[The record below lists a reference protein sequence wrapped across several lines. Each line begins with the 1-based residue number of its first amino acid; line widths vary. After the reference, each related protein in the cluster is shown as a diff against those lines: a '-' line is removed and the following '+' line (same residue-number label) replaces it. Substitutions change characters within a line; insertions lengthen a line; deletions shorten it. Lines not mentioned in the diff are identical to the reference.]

1 MWKQIGKLFALLLC
15 SVICIGMSINVAS
28 AQNWVEVG
36 QYTRSFKYRNGIN
49 DDTYKISIDTDSIES
64 HADENY
70 TYYSAATM
78 RLSPGVD
85 QDIKEVF
92 NYDFRHDNK
101 TGEWRCHDGRY
112 GNENTWGDKVFEIYA
127 YGWYRAGDPDG
138 PLGLSFLT
146 SPNSTPGYIA
156 RHEGTVV
163 NYSQLEQG
171 EAAYVLRAILAHQ
184 NGQAITRIDE
194 GRLTVDD
201 VPVF

>member
-15 SVICIGMSINVAS
+15 SVICIGMSTNVAS

-78 RLSPGVD
+78 RLSPSVD
-85 QDIKEVF
+85 HDIKEVF
-92 NYDFRHDNK
+92 NYDFRHDNE
-101 TGEWRCHDGRY
+101 TGEWRCFEGRFVK
-112 GNENTWGDKVFEIYA
+112 NTWGDEVFEDYA

-138 PLGLSFLT
+138 PLGAWFLT

-163 NYSQLEQG
+163 DYSQLEQG
-171 EAAYVLRAILAHQ
+171 EAAYVLRAILARQ

>member
-15 SVICIGMSINVAS
+15 SVICIGMSTNVAS

-36 QYTRSFKYRNGIN
+36 QYTRSFKYKNGIN
-49 DDTYKISIDTDSIES
+49 DDTYKISIDTDGIES

-78 RLSPGVD
+78 RLSPGV
-85 QDIKEVF
+85 KEVF

-101 TGEWRCHDGRY
+101 TGEWRCFGGRDH
-112 GNENTWGDKVFEIYA
+112 ENTLGDEVFENYA

-138 PLGLSFLT
+138 PLGSCFLT

-163 NYSQLEQG
+163 DSFQLEQG
-171 EAAYVLRAILAHQ
+171 EAAYVLRAILARQ
-184 NGQAITRIDE
+184 NGQAITCIDE

>member
-15 SVICIGMSINVAS
+15 SVICIGMSTNVAS

-36 QYTRSFKYRNGIN
+36 QYTRSFKYKNGIN
-49 DDTYKISIDTDSIES
+49 DDTYKISIDTDGIES

-85 QDIKEVF
+85 HDIKEVF
-92 NYDFRHDNK
+92 NCDFRHDNK
-101 TGEWRCHDGRY
+101 TGEWRCFLERFV
-112 GNENTWGDKVFEIYA
+112 ENTWGDEGFENYA

-138 PLGLSFLT
+138 PLGSCFLT

-163 NYSQLEQG
+163 DSFQLEQG
-171 EAAYVLRAILAHQ
+171 EAAYVLRAILARQ